1 MCTVNRTRRLYAS
14 PLTQLIIQFTKKKK
28 SKKKNH
34 RTFLNKNISQTT
46 TKCIMKVNMSMHP
59 FSAFMLEERRT
70 DRYDNPIRTERKI

>member
-1 MCTVNRTRRLYAS
+1 M
-14 PLTQLIIQFTKKKK
+14 
-28 SKKKNH
+28 KNH